1 MLNEYLANVKPGNIL
16 HFESKDQRKKLR
28 KSVVDNLDNSKIK
41 ETVFCPKCAERHHIK
56 DCKVK
61 LKDNEFDRMRQRYSQ
76 NMFRNNYRDDYR
88 RNTNNY
94 NNR

>member
-1 MLNEYLANVKPGNIL
+1 MLHNETK
-16 HFESKDQRKKLR
+16 EQKRKNK
-28 KSVVDNLDNSKIK
+28 KTVIENLDNNKIRD
-41 ETVFCPKCAERHHIK
+41 TVFCPKCSGRHQMK

-76 NMFRNNYRDDYR
+76 NMFRNNRDDYR
-88 RNTNNY
+88 RTANNY

>member
-1 MLNEYLANVKPGNIL
+1 VHIE
-16 HFESKDQRKKLR
+16 FKDKKRKSR
-28 KSVVDNLDNSKIK
+28 KSVLENLDNSKIK
-41 ETVFCPKCAERHHIK
+41 DTVFCPKCAERHQMK

-76 NMFRNNYRDDYR
+76 NMFRNNREDHR